1 MIFRMASGG
10 NSLVRRFYKL
20 LPLGLILLLAGC
32 STTNKDGSIRLINP
46 ENGFWDRF
54 FVGPLSEFLNIIANI
69 FWGSYGI
76 SILVVTIIVR
86 LVVLPLTLKQ
96 YKSSKAMQALQ
107 PELAKLKEKYK
118 DEPQKQQEET
128 MKLFQQN
135 NVNPMAG
142 CFPIFIQMPVLMGL
156 YHAIF
161 RNPEIANHTFL
172 WLQLGTKDL
181 WVLPTIAALTTF
193 LQSKLMPKQP
203 GPQANMMQTIMLIFP
218 VMIFFMSRSF
228 PAALPLYWIYTN
240 TFTIVQNLIIYRDRK
255 TPALAGAGG
264 VEVVNPGKS
273 VSKSATKS
281 NTSKNSGKPSGQAS
295 GKGNKSSAKTVKKP
309 SK

>member
-1 MIFRMASGG
+1 
-10 NSLVRRFYKL
+10 
-20 LPLGLILLLAGC
+20 
-32 STTNKDGSIRLINP
+32 
-46 ENGFWDRF
+46 
-54 FVGPLSEFLNIIANI
+54 
-69 FWGSYGI
+69 
-76 SILVVTIIVR
+76 
-86 LVVLPLTLKQ
+86 
-96 YKSSKAMQALQ
+96 
-107 PELAKLKEKYK
+107 
-118 DEPQKQQEET
+118 EET

-142 CFPIFIQMPVLMGL
+142 CFPIFIQMPVLLGL

-161 RNPEIANHTFL
+161 RNLHIHEYKFP
-172 WLQLGTKDL
+172 WLQLGTPDL
-181 WVLPTIAALTTF
+181 WILPTIAALTTF

-228 PAALPLYWIYTN
+228 ASALPLYWIYTN

-255 TPALAGAGG
+255 PALASGPVGS

-273 VSKSATKS
+273 QGKNNAR
-281 NTSKNSGKPSGQAS
+281 TSVSGKA
-295 GKGNKSSAKTVKKP
+295 NKSSGKSTKRP